1 MMSKRE
7 AIEILKSHRRWLA
20 LSGII
25 KHSKIL
31 EALEMAIRA
40 LTAE

>member
-1 MMSKRE
+1 MTKNE
-7 AIEILKSHRRWLA
+7 AIEILKSHRQRLA

-25 KHSKIL
+25 KHSKIF
-31 EALEMAIRA
+31 EALEIAIRA

>member
-1 MMSKRE
+1 MSKQE
-7 AIEILKSHRRWLA
+7 AIEILKSHRQRLA

-25 KHSKIL
+25 KHSKIF
-31 EALEMAIRA
+31 EALEIAIRA